1 MFVTISQLLGGKDIF
16 RKRVL
21 IGDLSP
27 YHTDVSGEDVS
38 FINATL
44 VLSTRPGTQCS
55 VQQMLDERMGKRVLM
70 ELKPVLSGAHLFWD
84 ALVSRYLTL
93 P

>member
-1 MFVTISQLLGGKDIF
+1 MFVTISQLLGGKDMF
-16 RKRVL
+16 RKQVL

-44 VLSTRPGTQCS
+44 VLSIRPGT
-55 VQQMLDERMGKRVLM
+55 
-70 ELKPVLSGAHLFWD
+70 
-84 ALVSRYLTL
+84 
-93 P
+93 